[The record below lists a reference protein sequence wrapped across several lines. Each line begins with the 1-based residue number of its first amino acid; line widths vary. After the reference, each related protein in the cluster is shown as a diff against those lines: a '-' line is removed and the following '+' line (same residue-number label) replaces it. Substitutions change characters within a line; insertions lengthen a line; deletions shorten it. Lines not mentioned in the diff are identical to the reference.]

1 MPEQGEQAPDFTLPD
16 QYRALHTLAEYRG
29 GWVLL
34 YFYPK
39 DDTPG
44 CVKEACAIRDHFP
57 RFQTGGLTVFGVSTD
72 SIASHKKFVEKYS
85 LPFTLLSDTGKRV
98 IALYGITRRS
108 SFLIAPD
115 GTIAKVYEKVKPELH
130 AEEVL
135 RDLKELL

>member
-1 MPEQGEQAPDFTLPD
+1 M
-16 QYRALHTLAEYRG
+16 
-29 GWVLL
+29 

-135 RDLKELL
+135 RDFKALS

>member
-1 MPEQGEQAPDFTLPD
+1 MWGVGEFF
-16 QYRALHTLAEYRG
+16 
-29 GWVLL
+29 V
-34 YFYPK
+34 
-39 DDTPG
+39 
-44 CVKEACAIRDHFP
+44 
-57 RFQTGGLTVFGVSTD
+57 
-72 SIASHKKFVEKYS
+72 ASHKKFAEKYS

>member
-72 SIASHKKFVEKYS
+72 SIAQ
-85 LPFTLLSDTGKRV
+85 
-98 IALYGITRRS
+98 RS

-135 RDLKELL
+135 RDFKALS